1 MAGYERVVD
10 DGHSIHAR
18 ARYSLGAVSGPRRN
32 VELKAVDPDP
42 ARTLE
47 RALASG
53 ATDEGVIVQRDT
65 YFRVASGRLKLR
77 EEEPGEAHL
86 IAYVAARRRDGARVV
101 LPGCA
106 GRRRRRSPR

>member
-1 MAGYERVVD
+1 MAGHERVVD
-10 DGHSIHAR
+10 DGHSVHAR

-47 RALASG
+47 RALAAG
-53 ATDEGVIVQRDT
+53 ASDEGVIVQRDT

-86 IAYVAARRRDGARVV
+86 ISYARPDDAS
-101 LPGCA
+101 CA
-106 GRRRRRSPR
+106 SRPTGSCRPPTAPSPP